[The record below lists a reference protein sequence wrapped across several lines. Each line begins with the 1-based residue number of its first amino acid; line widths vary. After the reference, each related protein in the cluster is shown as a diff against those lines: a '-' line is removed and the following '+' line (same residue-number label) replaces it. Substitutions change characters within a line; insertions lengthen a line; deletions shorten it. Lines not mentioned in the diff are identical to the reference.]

1 VSLDRTWRA
10 SVGATRVPP
19 VILENGVVH
28 TMDPSL
34 PTARALAIAGNRV
47 AGGVGTHETALA
59 SPDVV
64 DLGGRCVI
72 PGLTDSHVHFPTW
85 SVARRM
91 IRLEDATSAEDAAA
105 RLRPGLAGLASGR
118 WLRAH
123 GFREADWPDT
133 PTSATLDAVTGDVP
147 AALISK
153 DYHAIWLNSA
163 AITRTG
169 GDLRAYDVPGGV
181 VEANGRGEPTGLIRE
196 ESAWR
201 FKGDHLDYSDDEY
214 REALRDGLKVASSR
228 GVTAIHDK
236 DGWLP
241 SIPRLWQ
248 ELERT
253 EALPLR
259 VWQSMPHDQLDGVAA
274 AGLAS
279 GLGSDRLRLG
289 YLKVFMDGTLG
300 SQTALMTDGTGVE
313 ITTREELAEILRRS
327 ARAHW
332 PVAVHAIGDLANRNA
347 LDAFEETRPE
357 WQPHGLRHRI
367 EHAQCLRPEDVGRFA
382 ELGLT
387 ASVQFSHPPSDE
399 ALATRFWADR
409 LQGTYSFRDL
419 LAAGT
424 RLVNGSD
431 APIEE
436 LDPWGGLCAGVLHHW
451 RPDQRVTVGEALVAA
466 TVAPAW
472 QTYDE
477 RRRGRLLPGYLA
489 DLVVLDRD
497 PVAIPPDEL
506 PDVQVVATMVGG
518 RWTHNPP
525 PW

>member
-1 VSLDRTWRA
+1 M
-10 SVGATRVPP
+10 
-19 VILENGVVH
+19 ILENGVVR

-34 PTARALAIAGNRV
+34 PTTGALAIAGDRV
-47 AGGVGTHETALA
+47 VGGVGTHETALA
-59 SPDVV
+59 SPDVL

-85 SVARRM
+85 AVARRL
-91 IRLEDATSAEDAAA
+91 IRLEEATSAEDAAA
-105 RLRPGLAGLASGR
+105 RVRAGLDGLASGR
-118 WLRAH
+118 WLRAQ
-123 GFREADWPDT
+123 GFREADWPAL
-133 PTSATLDAVTGDVP
+133 PTSAVLDAVTGDVP
-147 AALISK
+147 TALVSK
-153 DYHAIWLNSA
+153 DYHAVWLNSA
-163 AITRTG
+163 AVARTG
-169 GDLRAYDVPGGV
+169 GDLRAYDVHGGV
-181 VEANGRGEPTGLIRE
+181 VEVDEHGEPTGLLRE

-201 FKGDHLDYSDDEY
+201 FKEDHLEYGDEEY
-214 REALRDGLKVASSR
+214 LEAMREGLKVASSR

-248 ELERT
+248 ELERAD
-253 EALPLR
+253 ALPVR
-259 VWQSMPHDQLDGVAA
+259 VWQSIPHDQLDGVAA

-279 GLGSDRLRLG
+279 GLGGDRLRLG

-313 ITTREELAEILRRS
+313 ITTREELADILCRA
-327 ARAHW
+327 ARARW

-347 LDAFEETRPE
+347 LDAFEQTRDE
-357 WQPHGLRHRI
+357 WQPLGLRHRI
-367 EHAQCLRPEDVGRFA
+367 EHAQCLRPDDIGRFA

-387 ASVQFSHPPSDE
+387 ASVQFSHAPSDE
-399 ALATRFWADR
+399 ELANLFWADR
-409 LQGTYSFRDL
+409 LDGTYSFRDL
-419 LAAGT
+419 LDAGT
-424 RLVNGSD
+424 RLINGSD

-436 LDPWGGLCAGVLHHW
+436 LDPWGGFCAGVLHHW
-451 RPDQRVTVGEALVAA
+451 RPNQRVTAEEALTAA

-477 RRRGRLLPGYLA
+477 RRRGKLLPGYLA

-497 PVAIPPDEL
+497 PLAIPPEEL
-506 PDVQVVATMVGG
+506 QEIGVVATMVGG
-518 RWTHNPP
+518 RWTYNPP